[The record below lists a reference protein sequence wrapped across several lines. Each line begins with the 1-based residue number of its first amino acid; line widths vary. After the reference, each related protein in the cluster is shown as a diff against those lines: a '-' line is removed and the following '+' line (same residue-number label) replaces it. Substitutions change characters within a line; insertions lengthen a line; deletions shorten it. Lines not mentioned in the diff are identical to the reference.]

1 MRQPF
6 HFPPPAVE
14 MQALAIAR
22 LDQTFLRPAHVVD
35 GDMDI
40 VSIAR
45 LFQSERMRSVLVRC
59 ADGPGGLG
67 IFTASSLHRAIL
79 DGRAL
84 DRLPVR
90 DLATRPL
97 IALPPQAPVFDA
109 LALMIRHQI
118 HRVVVM
124 EGERILGLLE
134 QLDALSF
141 VSNHSY
147 LVTVQI
153 AQAETLD
160 ALAPAAAHITRLVAL
175 LHQGGMHVAAM
186 ARLVQEIN
194 GKLFERSWQLVA
206 PAPLVSHSCLFVMGS
221 EGRGEQLLRTDQDN
235 GLVVRDDA
243 PITEAELADTC
254 ARFSDAL
261 KDFGFPDCPG
271 GIMVSNPQWRQ
282 RQREFAQ
289 TARRWLLKPEPE
301 GLMALAIF
309 LDAQPVAG
317 DGSLL
322 ASVRAALD
330 GLVAQ
335 DDALLGRFAQAID
348 SFPEAGMGGWWSRL
362 LHVGDAD
369 GEVLDLKKAGIFP
382 IVHGVRSL
390 ALREH
395 MASTTGTAARLGA
408 LVAVGRLPADLAG
421 DLVDSLHFL
430 MELRLRGALEEMRA
444 GQRVSG
450 TVHLSRLTMLDRE
463 LLKDALAVVKRFKAV
478 VRYQFHLEG

>member
-22 LDQTFLRPAHVVD
+22 LDQTFLRPAHGVD

-40 VSIAR
+40 VSVAR

-194 GKLFERSWQLVA
+194 G
-206 PAPLVSHSCLFVMGS
+206 
-221 EGRGEQLLRTDQDN
+221 
-235 GLVVRDDA
+235 
-243 PITEAELADTC
+243 
-254 ARFSDAL
+254 
-261 KDFGFPDCPG
+261 
-271 GIMVSNPQWRQ
+271 
-282 RQREFAQ
+282 
-289 TARRWLLKPEPE
+289 
-301 GLMALAIF
+301 
-309 LDAQPVAG
+309 
-317 DGSLL
+317 
-322 ASVRAALD
+322 
-330 GLVAQ
+330 
-335 DDALLGRFAQAID
+335 
-348 SFPEAGMGGWWSRL
+348 
-362 LHVGDAD
+362 
-369 GEVLDLKKAGIFP
+369 
-382 IVHGVRSL
+382 
-390 ALREH
+390 
-395 MASTTGTAARLGA
+395 
-408 LVAVGRLPADLAG
+408 
-421 DLVDSLHFL
+421 
-430 MELRLRGALEEMRA
+430 
-444 GQRVSG
+444 
-450 TVHLSRLTMLDRE
+450 
-463 LLKDALAVVKRFKAV
+463 
-478 VRYQFHLEG
+478 